1 MVVLRPCNSPVR
13 LVLFGS
19 VRFAYAV
26 KLEDGAQHKNH
37 RVFSVSTGE
46 ELIAFSQKAQEG
58 WDLQYTISESHAIR
72 LVGADIQVYRPAEW
86 SKGIADK
93 LKVEGATSIVLSP
106 GLNPSVAVFVAE
118 KKVRLNSRITRT
130 WVAHASG
137 FMMLQGQPA
146 SIKIYALL
154 SLSSPPT
161 CQKSFFKADRAQ
173 IKWNTLGTQV
183 LVLTQTEVDNSGKS
197 YYGETGG
204 FYLLSA
210 AGNFDLRL
218 TLDKEG
224 GIHDFNWSPN
234 SKEFG
239 VIYGCRFFI
248 LIIVSVLV
256 TEARGRQ
263 SCRRRLP
270 CLISGVVFST
280 TSGTISTTLF
290 RSTLTVG

>member
-1 MVVLRPCNSPVR
+1 MVLS
-13 LVLFGS
+13 GS
-19 VRFAYAV
+19 VRLAYTA

-93 LKVEGATSIVLSP
+93 LKVEGATSLVLSP

-118 KKVRLNSRITRT
+118 KKVRQTLMYTAAC
-130 WVAHASG
+130 VAYASG
-137 FMMLQGQPA
+137 LMVSQGQPA
-146 SIKIYALL
+146 SVKIYALL
-154 SLSSPPT
+154 SLLVPPT

-183 LVLTQTEVDNSGKS
+183 LILTQTEVDNSGKS

-234 SKEFG
+234 SKEFA
-239 VIYGCRFFI
+239 VIYGCRF
-248 LIIVSVLV
+248 
-256 TEARGRQ
+256 
-263 SCRRRLP
+263 LP
-270 CLISGVVFST
+270 
-280 TSGTISTTLF
+280 
-290 RSTLTVG
+290 